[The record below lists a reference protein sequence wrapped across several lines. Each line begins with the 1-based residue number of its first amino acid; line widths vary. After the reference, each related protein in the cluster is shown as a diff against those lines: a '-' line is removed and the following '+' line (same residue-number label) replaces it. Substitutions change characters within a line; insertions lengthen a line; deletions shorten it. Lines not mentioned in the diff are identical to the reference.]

1 MGARSQWS
9 FIWHVFGGFGSGHI
23 DTDNPFPPHQRPVF
37 CARQKMQRRSQCN
50 CPQAFECDPTPGQ
63 PVFSRTPSQNHAA
76 KGLIMCHQ
84 CVLQKENPSK
94 ASASRTSRDLLADG
108 VMTSS
113 KMVVAVV
120 CSGNKRK
127 KERKKEKKEKEPNRR
142 RQISMAHG

>member
-1 MGARSQWS
+1 MYIPSPRRKKQGHRNGARHQWVLDLNGPS
-9 FIWHVFGGFGSGHI
+9 SGTSLGGLGLATSTPTTRFHHI
-23 DTDNPFPPHQRPVF
+23 NDPFFAPGKRCRGGASAIVRKLSNAIQHQV
-37 CARQKMQRRSQCN
+37 N
-50 CPQAFECDPTPGQ
+50 L
-63 PVFSRTPSQNHAA
+63 VFSRTPSQNHAA

-127 KERKKEKKEKEPNRR
+127 K
-142 RQISMAHG
+142 